1 MDSSAL
7 QYNFKIVNFPYMS
20 SNIPSGP
27 AYGIYI
33 SQLVRIG
40 WICSTYEEFVKR
52 NMLVTSRLI
61 KQGFLYVKL
70 VRSFKKFY
78 IKYVNLMSKYNVG
91 MKRHVSGASVVCMM
105 RCLQFTSL

>member
-1 MDSSAL
+1 ME
-7 QYNFKIVNFPYMS
+7 YI
-20 SNIPSGP
+20 I
-27 AYGIYI
+27 I

-40 WICSTYEEFVKR
+40 QICSTYEEFVKR

-78 IKYVNLMSKYNVG
+78 VNLISKYNNELL
-91 MKRHVSGASVVCMM
+91 RTALHRPLS
-105 RCLQFTSL
+105 